1 MKWIIASDLHGS
13 AHYCRQLLEAWKREE
28 APRML
33 FLGDLLYH
41 GPRNDLPEGY
51 APKEVIALLQE
62 RQADIFCVRGN
73 CEAEVDQMVLPFPV
87 LADYC
92 LLESAGHLIYATHG
106 HHFNED
112 HLPPLPS
119 GRRPAPRPHA
129 HSLPHPARRRLYPE
143 SRLRLHPE
151 GRELAWLYDAGGR
164 RVHME
169 DALRRRAR
177 HAAALR
183 GLIMEFTAAQEGLR
197 VDVFLAAA
205 CRS

>member
-73 CEAEVDQMVLPFPV
+73 CEAE
-87 LADYC
+87 ADNNC
-92 LLESAGHLIYATHG
+92 
-106 HHFNED
+106 
-112 HLPPLPS
+112 
-119 GRRPAPRPHA
+119 
-129 HSLPHPARRRLYPE
+129 
-143 SRLRLHPE
+143 
-151 GRELAWLYDAGGR
+151 
-164 RVHME
+164 V
-169 DALRRRAR
+169 
-177 HAAALR
+177 
-183 GLIMEFTAAQEGLR
+183 
-197 VDVFLAAA
+197 
-205 CRS
+205 

>member
-13 AHYCRQLLEAWKREE
+13 AHYCRRLLEAWKREE

-92 LLESAGHLIYATHG
+92 LLESVAILSMPRTATI
-106 HHFNED
+106 
-112 HLPPLPS
+112 LM
-119 GRRPAPRPHA
+119 RTICRPCI
-129 HSLPHPARRRLYPE
+129 
-143 SRLRLHPE
+143 
-151 GRELAWLYDAGGR
+151 
-164 RVHME
+164 
-169 DALRRRAR
+169 RATSCSTATR
-177 HAAALR
+177 TFPAALCA
-183 GLIMEFTAAQEGLR
+183 TA
-197 VDVFLAAA
+197 
-205 CRS
+205 SMS